1 MINSYDYF
9 EALDHP
15 EIVIVDIDAGFTN
28 NLSLPCLPDENMYI
42 RILNV
47 MFKLI
52 NYNCR
57 HLRTQELINMIKP
70 IQIHR
75 FKIQKTS

>member
-9 EALDHP
+9 EALNHP

-28 NLSLPCLPDENMYI
+28 NISLPCLPDENMYI

-47 MFKLI
+47 SVFI
-52 NYNCR
+52 F
-57 HLRTQELINMIKP
+57 INMIDFEK
-70 IQIHR
+70 
-75 FKIQKTS
+75 F